1 MTERLPEQAPPR
13 TTYEPVEPVG
23 EVARKNVTL
32 ALALIAIAL
41 LIAAGTIVV
50 SLVYLQ
56 YD

>member
-1 MTERLPEQAPPR
+1 MADLLPEQAPPR
-13 TTYEPVEPVG
+13 TTNQPVEPVG
-23 EVARKNVTL
+23 EVARKNMTL
-32 ALALIAIAL
+32 ALALVAIAL